1 MRNCPS
7 ERVIDRYILGRLP
20 EEDTREFELHYFNCL
35 DCYERLRDREDFVG
49 DVIRKRAELLAPPAA
64 EAGKAPS
71 GGAAIVAP
79 PAHAAP
85 PRAGRGWLGLPAWAA
100 WAAVAATVLVL
111 VVAGG
116 VIWHPWGGSGAAAE
130 DSVVRGQALAAVAP
144 AGDVRTA
151 PAELSWQPGAA
162 GLEFRVEL
170 SGPGVRWTGSAGDGA
185 RVALPEDIRAKFE
198 RGAVYTWQVKG
209 YAPEGTLLE
218 RSKKTTFRIR

>member
-35 DCYERLRDREDFVG
+35 DCYEKLRDREDFVG

-64 EAGKAPS
+64 EAGKAP
-71 GGAAIVAP
+71 A
-79 PAHAAP
+79 
-85 PRAGRGWLGLPAWAA
+85 RAGRGWLGLPAWAA
-100 WAAVAATVLVL
+100 WAAVAAIVLVL
-111 VVAGG
+111 VVGGG

-170 SGPGVRWTGSAGDGA
+170 SGPGVSWTGSAGDGA

-218 RSKKTTFRIR
+218 RSKKTTFRIK